1 LLEIPTG
8 KSRSFRDLKMKKN
21 IPKARRGKVRVFD
34 VPGHKNFPKILDGEN
49 HAFLNIK
56 TEKLWQKAR

>member
-1 LLEIPTG
+1 
-8 KSRSFRDLKMKKN
+8 MKKN